1 MSKTKPYLL
10 TFTPGSKTPV
20 GQLRPFTGREDFDS
34 EDAALAYAEDLL
46 ISEQGYGFF
55 LYKDGEL
62 LKEGS
67 DLESD
72 LVRRNFRRRKWQA
85 DDQIRWIP
93 VQVKR

>member
-1 MSKTKPYLL
+1 ML

-20 GQLRPFTGREDFDS
+20 GQLRLLTGREDFDS
-34 EDAALAYAEDLL
+34 EEEALAYAEDLL

-62 LKEGS
+62 LKGGS
-67 DLESD
+67 DLECD
-72 LVRRNFRRRKWQA
+72 LVRRNFRRRKWQV